1 MSATTF
7 DNSVDRPFPPI
18 AWFSTT
24 ALAFVV
30 VGGIIVA
37 SRAPPVAPLGL
48 PLAFLC
54 VGAVLLVAALG
65 MLTQLKDF
73 AWPMFMKVFKWEL
86 LAYVVVSGMIE
97 LAFVHDHMRG
107 SSLVVVTL
115 MLVVF
120 AVSVPTTA
128 AFTVARYAQPPSGV

>member
-18 AWFSTT
+18 AWLSTA
-24 ALAFVV
+24 ALGFVV

-37 SRAPPVAPLGL
+37 SHAPGVSPLGL

-54 VGAVLLVAALG
+54 VGAVLLVSALG
-65 MLTQLKDF
+65 LLTQLEDF
-73 AWPMFMKVFKWEL
+73 AWPTFMKVFKWEL
-86 LAYVVVSGMIE
+86 LAYVIVSGMIE

-128 AFTVARYAQPPSGV
+128 AFTVARYAQPPPTT

>member
-1 MSATTF
+1 MSTDTF

-18 AWFSTT
+18 AWLSTT
-24 ALAFVV
+24 ALGFVV

-37 SRAPPVAPLGL
+37 SHAPHAVPLGL
-48 PLAFLC
+48 PLALLG
-54 VGAVLLVAALG
+54 VGAVLLVTALG

-73 AWPMFMKVFKWEL
+73 AWPTFTKVFKWEL
-86 LAYVVVSGMIE
+86 LAYLVVAGMIE

-107 SSLVVVTL
+107 SPLLVVTL

-128 AFTVARYAQPPSGV
+128 AFTVARYAQPPTRA

>member
-1 MSATTF
+1 MSSAAF
-7 DNSVDRPFPPI
+7 DNAVDRPFPPV
-18 AWFSTT
+18 AWLSTT

-37 SRAPPVAPLGL
+37 SHAPHVTPLGL
-48 PLAFLC
+48 PLAFLS

-73 AWPMFMKVFKWEL
+73 AWPTFMKVFKWEL
-86 LAYVVVSGMIE
+86 LAYVVVAGMIE

-128 AFTVARYAQPPSGV
+128 AFTVARYAQPPDNG